1 MRIALVPAAAGLAIL
16 LALGAAPTPALAQS
30 SQDQMACQFDAQT
43 YCQEA
48 IPDHGKVYRC
58 LKRNA
63 RKISPACRAAISKGK
78 APRRNRPGT
87 AY

>member
-1 MRIALVPAAAGLAIL
+1 MRSFVLTTAFGLALLLAPAAVP
-16 LALGAAPTPALAQS
+16 GAHAQS
-30 SQDQMACQFDAQT
+30 AQDQQACQFDAQQF
-43 YCQEA
+43 CQEA

-63 RKISPACRAAISKGK
+63 RKISPACRAAISKSK

-87 AY
+87 PY

>member
-1 MRIALVPAAAGLAIL
+1 MRTTIVPAAGLAVLI
-16 LALGAAPTPALAQS
+16 ALGAAPTPAHAQS

-43 YCQEA
+43 YCQDA

-58 LKRNA
+58 LQRNRA
-63 RKISPACRAAISKGK
+63 KISPACRAAISKGK

-87 AY
+87 GY